1 MELFWKAVG
10 GLLISLVLGLFL
22 RKDMSLLLS
31 LAVCVMIAGVAV
43 YYLQPVLSLLD
54 QIAQTANLQTE
65 TTATLLKVMGI
76 VWITEIAGMVCSDAG
91 SSAMQRILKILSC
104 SAILWISIPVFQE
117 VIALLQ
123 QIVEDI

>member
-76 VWITEIAGMVCSDAG
+76 VWITEIAGMVC
-91 SSAMQRILKILSC
+91 
-104 SAILWISIPVFQE
+104 
-117 VIALLQ
+117 
-123 QIVEDI
+123 